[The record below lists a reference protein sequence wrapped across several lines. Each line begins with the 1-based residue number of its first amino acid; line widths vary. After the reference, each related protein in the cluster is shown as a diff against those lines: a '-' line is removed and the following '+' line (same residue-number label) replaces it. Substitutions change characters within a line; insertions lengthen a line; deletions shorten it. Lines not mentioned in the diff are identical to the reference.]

1 MIQVFIECSQCMD
14 DVYNKINDYNPT
26 WQKKI
31 LIGFDDMMLRLWL
44 IKDFIS

>member
-26 WQKKI
+26 RQKK
-31 LIGFDDMMLRLWL
+31 
-44 IKDFIS
+44 S